1 MFVSAQWSRTSLF
14 VSLKQVSNPLKG
26 YPLSVDCRTVDLAA
40 VGAST
45 DRNFAASGASRLL
58 VRRVSRLPTVRHPL
72 VSTSLQSGRWTD
84 HVGSDLV
91 DNSMGTGQK
100 VGDAMKLIAIAALFA
115 AGSAAAQDQGTP
127 VTFGGADHCR
137 RRAARQRA
145 GVPQWGESQSGRHCA
160 KAMVKEQVS
169 KTRQSQV
176 PAGAAPRPAVP
187 PAAATQAPLTAV
199 QSGCRP
205 ELRALNLCHI
215 QVPAGASAPPWSQPA
230 PRPVA
235 APVVVTPSP
244 WPGAAPVVVTPSPGP
259 VAAPLVVTPGLAACC
274 SRCAAA
280 RGGGTCACAR
290 IGPSASGACGYR
302 TATDPARPRA
312 KRARGRDRGKAVGP
326 PAWETPPQ
334 GRNPFEEAPS
344 SVLFEV
350 KR

>member
-1 MFVSAQWSRTSLF
+1 MKR
-14 VSLKQVSNPLKG
+14 
-26 YPLSVDCRTVDLAA
+26 LA
-40 VGAST
+40 
-45 DRNFAASGASRLL
+45 L
-58 VRRVSRLPTVRHPL
+58 
-72 VSTSLQSGRWTD
+72 
-84 HVGSDLV
+84 
-91 DNSMGTGQK
+91 
-100 VGDAMKLIAIAALFA
+100 AALFA

-127 VTFGGADHCR
+127 VTFGGATIAGDV
-137 RRAARQRA
+137 QPVNEQ
-145 GVPQWGESQSGRHCA
+145 GVPQWVNPNPDATALKQWW
-160 KAMVKEQVS
+160 KEQVS

-215 QVPAGASAPPWSQPA
+215 QVPAGASAPALVTPA

-244 WPGAAPVVVTPSPGP
+244 WPVAAPVVVTPSPGP
-259 VAAPLVVTPGLAACC
+259 VAAPLVVTPAPGPLAAPVAPP
-274 SRCAAA
+274 RVVVAPVPAPGLVPQPPVPAATVLPPT
-280 RGGGTCACAR
+280 RL
-290 IGPSASGACGYR
+290 
-302 TATDPARPRA
+302 DPALSGP
-312 KRARGRDRGKAVGP
+312 AVVTEVKPSGP